1 MRTLAKLVAITKEY
15 FRKRTIE
22 SASTFCK
29 KLAIL
34 NPDVEMDTWHWQL

>member
-1 MRTLAKLVAITKEY
+1 MRTIGKISGKTKEY
-15 FRKRTIE
+15 FRKRLLNQLH
-22 SASTFCK
+22 FCK